1 MYATGSVLTPAM
13 FSMLPHRDLNSIG
26 NLKPGP
32 HSPDNHRVPRN
43 VSPFLNPIHPAT
55 SSSFSI
61 SPSLHQSSELPT
73 LPRPSAA
80 RHSKSM
86 QNLLL
91 SVVSNKNPGQSRPA
105 TVSSVRDEKFAFFSR
120 SGYRD
125 KSRSPCKSS
134 RLTARHS
141 MYLCSPS
148 TSRSSS
154 KAQTSTHAI
163 IVHQLR

>member
-1 MYATGSVLTPAM
+1 MYATDSGLTPAAL
-13 FSMLPHRDLNSIG
+13 SMLPHRNLHLIG

-32 HSPDNHRVPRN
+32 HSHDNHRVPRN
-43 VSPFLNPIHPAT
+43 VSPFLNANPAT

-61 SPSLHQSSELPT
+61 SSSPHQPAQLPT
-73 LPRPSAA
+73 PPRPSAA

-86 QNLLL
+86 QNLFF
-91 SVVSNKNPGQSRPA
+91 SVVSNKNPGQSRPV
-105 TVSSVRDEKFAFFSR
+105 TTSSFRDEKFAFFNY
-120 SGYRD
+120 SGSRD

-148 TSRSSS
+148 TSWSSS
-154 KAQTSTHAI
+154 KVQTSSHAI